1 MGCLHWSRLMK
12 PAGVREDSM
21 IIRYLLL
28 VAAAALTLG
37 GPAHAVEI
45 NVLSTNALKTVLE
58 ELGPKFEE
66 SSGQK
71 LTITWGTTAQLKTQI
86 EGGAAF
92 DAAVVTDA
100 VADDLIKQG
109 KLATRTA
116 LARSGIAVAIKKGA
130 PKPDLHSADDLK
142 KMLLSAKS
150 IAWVEQGQSGIYLK
164 GVFERLGVAEQIKD
178 KLISVKA
185 AGQAV
190 ANGEAEIGFTQIS
203 EVLPYAG
210 AEVGGML
217 PPDVQL
223 FTNFSIG
230 IRDKDSAPAEAL
242 VKFLTAPAAATVIKL
257 KGLEPL

>member
-1 MGCLHWSRLMK
+1 
-12 PAGVREDSM
+12 M
-21 IIRYLLL
+21 IIRYLWLL
-28 VAAAALTLG
+28 AVTALMLG
-37 GPAHAVEI
+37 GPAHASEI
-45 NVLSTNALKTVLE
+45 KVLSTNALKTVLE
-58 ELGPKFEE
+58 ELGPKFEQ
-66 SSGQK
+66 SSENK
-71 LTITWGTTAQLKTQI
+71 LTIIWGTTVQVKSQI
-86 EGGAAF
+86 EGGAVF

-116 LARSGIAVAIKKGA
+116 LARSGIAVAIRKGA
-130 PKPDLHSADDLK
+130 PKPDLRSADDFK

-164 GVFERLGVAEQIKD
+164 SLFERLGVAEQIKN

-185 AGQAV
+185 AGQSV
-190 ANGEAEIGFTQIS
+190 ADGEAEIGFTQIS

-217 PPDVQL
+217 PPDIQL
-223 FTNFSIG
+223 FTNFVIG
-230 IRDKDSAPAEAL
+230 VRDKDSKPAEAL
-242 VKFLTAPAAATVIKL
+242 VRFLTTPAAATVIKL

>member
-1 MGCLHWSRLMK
+1 M
-12 PAGVREDSM
+12 A
-21 IIRYLLL
+21 IRFLSL
-28 VAAAALTLG
+28 VAAVALILSA
-37 GPAHAVEI
+37 PAHATEI
-45 NVLSTNALKTVLE
+45 KVLSTNALKTVLE
-58 ELGPKFEE
+58 DLGPKFEQ
-66 SSGQK
+66 SSENK
-71 LTITWGTTAQLKTQI
+71 LTITWGTTTQLKTQI
-86 EGGAAF
+86 EEGAAF

-100 VADDLIKQG
+100 VADDLIKKG

-130 PKPDLHSADDLK
+130 PKPDLRSADDFK

-164 GVFERLGVAEQIKD
+164 GLFERLGVAEQIKN

-190 ANGEAEIGFTQIS
+190 ADGEAEIGFTQIS

-217 PPDVQL
+217 PPDIQL
-223 FTNFSIG
+223 FTNFVVG
-230 IRDKDSAPAEAL
+230 VRDKDSKPSEAL
-242 VKFLTAPAAATVIKL
+242 VRFLTTPAAAAVIKL

>member
-1 MGCLHWSRLMK
+1 M
-12 PAGVREDSM
+12 A
-21 IIRYLLL
+21 IRFLSL
-28 VAAAALTLG
+28 VAAAALILSAS
-37 GPAHAVEI
+37 AHAAEI

-58 ELGPKFEE
+58 DLGPKFEQ
-66 SSGQK
+66 SSGNK
-71 LTITWGTTAQLKTQI
+71 LAITWGTTAQLKDQI
-86 EGGAAF
+86 EKGAVF
-92 DAAVVTDA
+92 DVAVVTNE

-109 KLATRTA
+109 KLTSRTA
-116 LARSGIAVAIKKGA
+116 FARSGIAVAIKKGA
-130 PKPDLHSADDLK
+130 SPKPDLRSADDLK

-150 IAWVEQGQSGIYLK
+150 IAWVEQGVSGIYLK
-164 GVFERLGVAEQIKD
+164 GLFERLGIADQIKG

-217 PPDVQL
+217 PPDIQL
-223 FTNFSIG
+223 FTNFAIG
-230 IRDKDSAPAEAL
+230 VRDKDSEPAKAL
-242 VKFLTAPAAATVIKL
+242 VKFLTSPTAAAVIKL

>member
-1 MGCLHWSRLMK
+1 
-12 PAGVREDSM
+12 M
-21 IIRYLLL
+21 ITRYLWLL
-28 VAAAALTLG
+28 AAAALTLG
-37 GPAHAVEI
+37 GPAHATEI
-45 NVLSTNALKTVLE
+45 KVLSTNALKTVLE
-58 ELGPKFEE
+58 ELGPKFEQ
-66 SSGQK
+66 SSENK
-71 LTITWGTTAQLKTQI
+71 LTITWGTTTQLKTQI
-86 EGGAAF
+86 EEGAAL
-92 DAAVVTDA
+92 DAALVTDA
-100 VADDLIKQG
+100 VADDLIKRG

-130 PKPDLHSADDLK
+130 PKPDLRSADDFK

-164 GVFERLGVAEQIKD
+164 GLFQRLGVAEQIKN

-190 ANGEAEIGFTQIS
+190 ADGEAEIGFTQIS

-217 PPDVQL
+217 PPDIQL
-223 FTNFSIG
+223 FTNFVIG
-230 IRDKDSAPAEAL
+230 IREKDSKPAEAL
-242 VKFLTAPAAATVIKL
+242 VKFLTTPAAAAVIKL